1 MTPKQFEIDANKIQ
15 YDLDVKT
22 GIIDQEIETIFK
34 RIQNINRDLAA
45 LRKDIAARIEQNA

>member
-1 MTPKQFEIDANKIQ
+1 MTPKQFEIEANKIQ

-34 RIQNINRDLAA
+34 SIQNINLDLAA

>member
-1 MTPKQFEIDANKIQ
+1 MTPKQFEIEANKIQ